1 MRHHFLQHDRH
12 WALRDGF
19 KGVVRDK
26 HTQSTSLLEGGSAH
40 PISVLSR
47 SVASYLCRF
56 MLTYAHSDDSNND
69 AGTHYLTNT
78 VDDLDRDG
86 MEGAKYMH
94 SPAPRTKEDHASL
107 WHHIR
112 TGTLGRSVCGQ

>member
-1 MRHHFLQHDRH
+1 
-12 WALRDGF
+12 
-19 KGVVRDK
+19 
-26 HTQSTSLLEGGSAH
+26 
-40 PISVLSR
+40 
-47 SVASYLCRF
+47 
-56 MLTYAHSDDSNND
+56 MLTCAHSDDSNND

-112 TGTLGRSVCGQ
+112 TGTLGMSVGSSGSVVRDVGMRVTVMSHSVVRDIRDEIQKGRFSKDMLTVVLL